1 MNVDPVTGSLA
12 TRLVRE
18 HVTSAR
24 PDAPVVAPRQRPVV
38 FARGRARLADGL
50 TRLARRIEPPVPA
63 QSRNGMIGACAP
75 R

>member
-12 TRLVRE
+12 TRLTRE

-24 PDAPVVAPRQRPVV
+24 PDAPVVVPRRRPALL
-38 FARGRARLADGL
+38 ARGRARLANGL
-50 TRLARRIEPPVPA
+50 TRLARRIEPRSA
-63 QSRNGMIGACAP
+63 TSSRQGMIGACAP